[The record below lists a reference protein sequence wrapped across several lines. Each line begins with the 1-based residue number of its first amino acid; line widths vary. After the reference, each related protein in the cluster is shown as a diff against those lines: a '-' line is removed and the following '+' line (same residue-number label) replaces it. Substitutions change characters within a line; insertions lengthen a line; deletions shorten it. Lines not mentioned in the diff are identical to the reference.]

1 MFQLV
6 EYPIL
11 NVVIDIC
18 FIFMSLALALCIYY
32 VIVGPQ
38 PSERIISADAISCN
52 VMVLIVLYSIIEDT
66 MLFMPCVLVV
76 AILGFIGMIA
86 MSKYLAHGNIVYPMF
101 KASQEEFKEVRHECS
116 DADRD

>member
-38 PSERIISADAISCN
+38 PSERIISADAIFLQRDGADCALQYHRGHH
-52 VMVLIVLYSIIEDT
+52 VVYALRAGGGDLRLY
-66 MLFMPCVLVV
+66 
-76 AILGFIGMIA
+76 
-86 MSKYLAHGNIVYPMF
+86 
-101 KASQEEFKEVRHECS
+101 RH
-116 DADRD
+116 DRDE